1 MVFAV
6 ICRKIKSILDI
17 QHFPLYT
24 LSKGE
29 VIKAELDKQI
39 RSQGVEAGDTH
50 WFGGD
55 QSNWIVIDWSC
66 FRAHFLGCW
75 WWWVFFFFYL
85 FCFVLPPTFHMGFP
99 GGTVAKNSPA
109 NAGAA
114 RDSGSI
120 PGLGRSPREENGNP
134 YQYSCLENSMDRGD
148 WWAIVHGVTKSWIWL
163 STHHW

>member
-50 WFGGD
+50 
-55 QSNWIVIDWSC
+55 
-66 FRAHFLGCW
+66 
-75 WWWVFFFFYL
+75 
-85 FCFVLPPTFHMGFP
+85 
-99 GGTVAKNSPA
+99 
-109 NAGAA
+109 
-114 RDSGSI
+114 
-120 PGLGRSPREENGNP
+120 
-134 YQYSCLENSMDRGD
+134 
-148 WWAIVHGVTKSWIWL
+148 
-163 STHHW
+163 